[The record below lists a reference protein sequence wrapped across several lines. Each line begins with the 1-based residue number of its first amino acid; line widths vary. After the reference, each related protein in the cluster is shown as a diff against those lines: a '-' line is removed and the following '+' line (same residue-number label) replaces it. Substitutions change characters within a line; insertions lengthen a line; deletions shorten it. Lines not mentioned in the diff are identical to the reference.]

1 MPFKIGNKTI
11 QLDTPFTIGEG
22 NSLIQYP
29 ANFLR
34 LSTEEEKSAL
44 GITWEADP
52 VRASDVFYWDG
63 NINNPKEL
71 EDKEEVDENGN
82 PMYVKV
88 LDKTDPQNPVMVDS
102 TERLV
107 TKGLKSNFIAQI
119 KNTAGTILAQTDWM
133 VIRKAERNVDI
144 PTSVATYR
152 ASVVTKATELEA
164 SISAVTTVEQLI
176 ALDLSFPSDK

>member
-63 NINNPKEL
+63 NINNPKAL
-71 EDKEEVDENGN
+71 NDKEESDEAGN
-82 PMYVKV
+82 PLYVKV
-88 LDKTDPQNPVMVDS
+88 LGVVDGKPAMVDS

-107 TKGLKSNFIAQI
+107 TKGLKSNFISQI
-119 KNTAGTILAQTDWM
+119 KYTAGTILAQTDWM

-144 PTSVATYR
+144 PSSIATYR
-152 ASVVTKATELEA
+152 ASVVAKSTELEA

>member
-1 MPFKIGNKTI
+1 MPFKLGTKTI
-11 QLDTPFTIGEG
+11 QLDTPFTH
-22 NSLIQYP
+22 NDIQYP
-29 ANFLR
+29 ANWIR
-34 LSTEEEKSAL
+34 LASEEDKEAIGL
-44 GITWEADP
+44 VWEADP
-52 VRASDVFYWDG
+52 VRADDRYYWDG
-63 NINNPKEL
+63 DINNPKAL
-71 EDKEEVDENGN
+71 EDKLEVDQDGN

-88 LDKTDPQNPVMVDS
+88 LGVVDGKPAMVDS

-152 ASVVTKATELEA
+152 ASVVAKATELET